1 MSREYSSGSIKL
13 LFSSPISS
21 LQIILGKYFSMLIY
35 GLIMM
40 GSVLVLVVVAFF
52 SIKDFDLSLVLSG
65 WLGLYLLMAT
75 YAAIGLFMSTL
86 TSYQIIAALG
96 TLTFI
101 SFLNFIGSLWQHI
114 EGVREVMYWF
124 SLKGRADESIRGLIC
139 SEDIL
144 YFILVSGMFLGFSV
158 LKLQFAAEADVKL
171 TIEEFILLNMIKM
184 HTDQILQ
191 NIAIATGKNKSVVM
205 RMIDSLEQKGL
216 ARRTVN
222 PDDRRENLLSITE
235 RGAEVLSQYKE
246 IEKRVSA
253 ELLSG
258 IPADKIAC
266 FFEVA
271 DAVSRKARGK

>member
-1 MSREYSSGSIKL
+1 MA
-13 LFSSPISS
+13 ISE
-21 LQIILGKYFSMLIY
+21 IGGDLICWAIDY
-35 GLIMM
+35 I
-40 GSVLVLVVVAFF
+40 F
-52 SIKDFDLSLVLSG
+52 
-65 WLGLYLLMAT
+65 YLLNVD
-75 YAAIGLFMSTL
+75 YIKVYNSNYF
-86 TSYQIIAALG
+86 
-96 TLTFI
+96 
-101 SFLNFIGSLWQHI
+101 
-114 EGVREVMYWF
+114 E
-124 SLKGRADESIRGLIC
+124 
-139 SEDIL
+139 IL
-144 YFILVSGMFLGFSV
+144 YYICPRKPNNMSEELLITNVGKLRNLLHRV

-171 TIEEFILLNMIKM
+171 TIEEFILLNMIEV

>member
-1 MSREYSSGSIKL
+1 MSEELLITNVGKL
-13 LFSSPISS
+13 RN
-21 LQIILGKYFSMLIY
+21 
-35 GLIMM
+35 
-40 GSVLVLVVVAFF
+40 
-52 SIKDFDLSLVLSG
+52 
-65 WLGLYLLMAT
+65 LL
-75 YAAIGLFMSTL
+75 
-86 TSYQIIAALG
+86 
-96 TLTFI
+96 
-101 SFLNFIGSLWQHI
+101 H
-114 EGVREVMYWF
+114 R
-124 SLKGRADESIRGLIC
+124 
-139 SEDIL
+139 
-144 YFILVSGMFLGFSV
+144 V

-171 TIEEFILLNMIKM
+171 TIEEFILLNMIEV

-222 PDDRRENLLSITE
+222 PYDRRENLLSITE
-235 RGAEVLSQYKE
+235 RGAEVLSQYRE

-253 ELLSG
+253 ELLNG

>member
-1 MSREYSSGSIKL
+1 MSEELLITHVGKL
-13 LFSSPISS
+13 RN
-21 LQIILGKYFSMLIY
+21 
-35 GLIMM
+35 
-40 GSVLVLVVVAFF
+40 
-52 SIKDFDLSLVLSG
+52 
-65 WLGLYLLMAT
+65 LL
-75 YAAIGLFMSTL
+75 
-86 TSYQIIAALG
+86 
-96 TLTFI
+96 
-101 SFLNFIGSLWQHI
+101 H
-114 EGVREVMYWF
+114 R
-124 SLKGRADESIRGLIC
+124 
-139 SEDIL
+139 
-144 YFILVSGMFLGFSV
+144 V

-171 TIEEFILLNMIKM
+171 TIEEFILLNMIEM

-258 IPADKIAC
+258 IPAYKIAC

>member
-1 MSREYSSGSIKL
+1 MSEELLITNVGKL
-13 LFSSPISS
+13 RN
-21 LQIILGKYFSMLIY
+21 
-35 GLIMM
+35 
-40 GSVLVLVVVAFF
+40 
-52 SIKDFDLSLVLSG
+52 
-65 WLGLYLLMAT
+65 LL
-75 YAAIGLFMSTL
+75 
-86 TSYQIIAALG
+86 
-96 TLTFI
+96 
-101 SFLNFIGSLWQHI
+101 H
-114 EGVREVMYWF
+114 R
-124 SLKGRADESIRGLIC
+124 
-139 SEDIL
+139 
-144 YFILVSGMFLGFSV
+144 V

-258 IPADKIAC
+258 IPADKIAY